1 MKRETSAYER
11 VMFYYSN
18 KGPMFFAF
26 RMVLLGDLN
35 ENDLRKTLAKVRKE
49 IPLTAVRVFKDDDKK
64 QWITTD
70 DVPDYP
76 LIIQDNFAGEPAD
89 AVIALL
95 LDPFDNEK
103 GPMVRFSL
111 LRNGNRNNL
120 IAVFQHAIGD
130 GVGAVLF
137 LERLL
142 EHLGNPDAEI
152 IPVTDETWAPQL
164 HKIIPEATL
173 EKIRAFD
180 PPPYKTDKSYTEYTV
195 SPQQNEPYPRPSFA
209 LQTARFDREET
220 ARLVAAAKYAGVTV
234 HSFLGAVL
242 LKTFAEHFGPAEG
255 FERTIQSP
263 VNFRPQLIPEAE
275 RMFGLFNGL
284 ITAKVDCAADRPV
297 AEIAHEIG
305 NSFR

>member
-152 IPVTDETWAPQL
+152 IPVTDETWAPSSIKSSRKRRWKKSGHLIRRRTKPTRVTPNTPSRRNKTSRIPALPSHSRL
-164 HKIIPEATL
+164 HALTGRKLHGSSPRQSTPE
-173 EKIRAFD
+173 
-180 PPPYKTDKSYTEYTV
+180 
-195 SPQQNEPYPRPSFA
+195 
-209 LQTARFDREET
+209 
-220 ARLVAAAKYAGVTV
+220 
-234 HSFLGAVL
+234 
-242 LKTFAEHFGPAEG
+242 
-255 FERTIQSP
+255 
-263 VNFRPQLIPEAE
+263 
-275 RMFGLFNGL
+275 
-284 ITAKVDCAADRPV
+284 
-297 AEIAHEIG
+297 
-305 NSFR
+305 